1 MVSIRNTVVIFS
13 LVKEKSF
20 DKKIDKAYK
29 GTTLLVLHNSKTLHP
44 R

>member
-29 GTTLLVLHNSKTLHP
+29 RDYSPGIT
-44 R
+44 